1 MPLTTGTRLGPYEVV
16 GALGAG
22 GMGEVYRAR
31 DTRLG
36 RDVALKILPGELA
49 GDPSRRQRFELE
61 ARAVAA
67 LNHPNIVAIHDVG
80 TDGGVAFFVSELV
93 DGEPLRGKKF
103 GLRKAL
109 DIAIQTASGLA
120 AAHVA
125 GIVHRDL
132 KPDNVL
138 LTRDGRVKIL
148 DFGLAKVS
156 GPHKAAAVATE
167 TLTVHTEPG
176 MVMGTVGYMS
186 PEQVRGREADPRSDI
201 FNVGLILHELLTGE
215 RTFRGDTSVE
225 VMTAVLKEDPPDLP
239 ESVPVAVREI
249 IAHCLEKDPANRFQ
263 SAKDLAFALA
273 HTGSQSAKS
282 PALPAASRG
291 LRRELIALA
300 ASVALA
306 LSVVA
311 GHFLWRAPA
320 QPSWTGEILGGPAEM
335 HPRLSP
341 DGRLLAFVAADP
353 DGVLQLWV
361 MQPESGNRLMLTHSL
376 DRGYVQTCSWSP
388 DGSRIYYDRWYDQPK
403 GIFSIS
409 ALGGDE
415 KLILEDAVLPEALS
429 DRSLLVVRINP
440 RNTYQLFRYWPET
453 GQSKPYPVE
462 RLNAFSGIR
471 AMPGGRDALVIGSR
485 TGEEADAGLHLY
497 DLDLAS
503 GGLRRLPENS
513 PGEFE
518 NNYVAMAPT
527 RDGKYAITSTVRGS
541 LYQVDETPLDGSG
554 PSRTLLN
561 LFHPVLGLDVGTD
574 SSIYLDQIDRQTELL
589 RFSAAGGHFE
599 KLAAAVANPE
609 DEDYFTVLP
618 DGRAVWSERTGS
630 RVRLILVEPGKDP
643 VPLINTTEETAGPMT
658 AVGAGQVAFMIG
670 PQPRHTIA
678 VAAVSN
684 GTITERLS
692 FDKGVVTELA
702 ARPDGRT
709 LYCVADGAVWS
720 LPLAGGAPKKIRS
733 GDSVAVDASTDSLVI
748 QLRAAPVSRLI
759 RVPLDGGAAQDI
771 GGTFALGYAIDSAS
785 IRDGKLVASM
795 AAPTWYWPPGIF
807 DLATGKSARIPL
819 DYTTDFH
826 RMIWT
831 PDGKIM
837 AVGADLRA
845 TIWKFTPHR
854 N

>member
-49 GDPSRRQRFELE
+49 NDPSRRQRFELE
-61 ARAVAA
+61 ARAVAG

-80 TDGGVAFFVSELV
+80 TDNGISFFVSELV

-120 AAHVA
+120 AAHAA

-156 GPHKAAAVATE
+156 GPHKAAAAATE

-186 PEQVRGREADPRSDI
+186 PEQVRGQEADPRSDI

-249 IAHCLEKDPANRFQ
+249 VVHCLEKDPANRFQ

-291 LRRELIALA
+291 LRRGLIALA

-311 GHFLWRAPA
+311 GHFLWHAPA
-320 QPSWTGEILGGPAEM
+320 QPSWTGVMLGGPVISMA
-335 HPRLSP
+335 PRLSP
-341 DGRLLAFVAADP
+341 DGRLLAFLATDP
-353 DGVLQLWV
+353 DGVFQLWV
-361 MQPESGNRLMLTHSL
+361 MQPDSGNRVMLTHSRE
-376 DRGYVQTCSWSP
+376 RGFVQVFSWSP
-388 DGSRIYYDRWYDQPK
+388 DGSRIYYDRWYDQPQ
-403 GIFSIS
+403 GVFSVP

-415 KLILEDAVLPEALS
+415 KLLLEGAMHPEVLP
-429 DRSLLVVRINP
+429 DGSLLIVRRTAEN
-440 RNTYQLFRYWPET
+440 RWSLFRYWPDT
-453 GQSKPYPVE
+453 GQSKSYPVE
-462 RLNAFSGIR
+462 VGEGQAYVR
-471 AMPGGRDALVIGSR
+471 AVPGGRDALVIGAGIR
-485 TGEEADAGLHLY
+485 PARETGIHLY

-503 GGLRRLPENS
+503 GKMRQIRDDS
-513 PGEFE
+513 PGEFGGYYSAVCPTGDG
-518 NNYVAMAPT
+518 NAVVSTAHGSMYRVAAIPLNG
-527 RDGKYAITSTVRGS
+527 RGPSRQLLNLVHPITSLDIGPDGS
-541 LYQVDETPLDGSG
+541 LY
-554 PSRTLLN
+554 
-561 LFHPVLGLDVGTD
+561 
-574 SSIYLDQIDRQTELL
+574 LDQFDRETELL
-589 RFSAAGGHFE
+589 RFSRAGGHVDR
-599 KLAAAVANPE
+599 LAAALANP
-609 DEDYFTVLP
+609 DDLDHLAVLP
-618 DGRAVWSERTGS
+618 NGKAVWAERTGS
-630 RVRLILVEPGKDP
+630 RMRLILVEPGKDP
-643 VPLINTTEETAGPMT
+643 SPLINTTEETAGPMT

-670 PQPRHTIA
+670 PPPRHTIA
-678 VAAVSN
+678 LATVSS
-684 GTITERLS
+684 GTITQRLN
-692 FDKGVVTELA
+692 FNEGAVAEMA
-702 ARPDGRT
+702 ASPDGKT
-709 LYCVADGAVWS
+709 IYCAAAGAVWS
-720 LPLAGGAPKKIRS
+720 VPLAGGAPKKIRI
-733 GDSVAVDASTDSLVI
+733 GDSVAVDPPTQSLVI
-748 QLRAAPVSRLI
+748 QLREPPVSRLI
-759 RVPLDGGAAQDI
+759 RVPINGGPEQEI
-771 GGTFALGYAIDSAS
+771 GTFALGYAIDSAS

-837 AVGADLRA
+837 AVAADLRA